1 MDDVLNGIPVEPET
15 EGKDNVTYINGDHAV
30 SEEAVLDDQQPV
42 MDDLEADEVEAAYTE
57 VVTDP
62 EADPVS
68 GDMTYNV
75 AVVFVL
81 SMIVGLL
88 VFHSLS
94 RRWQS

>member
-1 MDDVLNGIPVEPET
+1 
-15 EGKDNVTYINGDHAV
+15 
-30 SEEAVLDDQQPV
+30 